1 MSTLSRKRLLVTGI
15 SARTWLCATPNTPEN
30 TTSTLPALRQGRC
43 LVGHPQ
49 IVTAR
54 LHPTAPD
61 ELRTLELQAGLERP
75 RSSNAMAT
83 LRAHTSL
90 GGESASAAKTGH
102 RSGRANRDHWPASDT
117 SVAVP
122 FDLLRAMST
131 RFTAIH
137 TKITKPRYPS
147 SG

>member
-1 MSTLSRKRLLVTGI
+1 MFGMPSPDCDSTAAPYS
-15 SARTWLCATPNTPEN
+15 
-30 TTSTLPALRQGRC
+30 
-43 LVGHPQ
+43 
-49 IVTAR
+49 
-54 LHPTAPD
+54 PD
-61 ELRTLELQAGLERP
+61 ELRTLKLQAELERP

-90 GGESASAAKTGH
+90 GGETASAAKTRH

-117 SVAVP
+117 SAAVP

-137 TKITKPRYPS
+137 ADRKSTRLNSTHVATAYAV
-147 SG
+147 